1 MIGKRV
7 GFAAVRHAVHQHQMG
22 NRSGN
27 HGRERHEMAIV
38 IDVRGGMVIRQ
49 ERHNGLAANGRAVIM
64 KRVAHAI
71 LATDFYAR

>member
-1 MIGKRV
+1 
-7 GFAAVRHAVHQHQMG
+7 MG
-22 NRSGN
+22 NRGGN

-49 ERHNGLAANGRAVIM
+49 ERLAANGRAVIL